1 MRHRRTLARL
11 EGVEA
16 AHWDYPGQMHL
27 SVLKVNR
34 AFLRILV
41 LLEQE
46 VRSQNLPL
54 VAPAE
59 SRHSAVLVDMQT
71 LAGGRVVEVDS
82 LEAGIPVVDSHFEEG
97 SLEVAAR
104 SSGMVV
110 HSSVE
115 VHCKIPAVVGSHAA
129 DPVQGRTT

>member
-27 SVLKVNR
+27 SVLKVNLRSSLAFVGFKRRRTNR

-54 VAPAE
+54 VAPP
-59 SRHSAVLVDMQT
+59 
-71 LAGGRVVEVDS
+71 RVVS
-82 LEAGIPVVDSHFEEG
+82 LCHIECRE
-97 SLEVAAR
+97 
-104 SSGMVV
+104 
-110 HSSVE
+110 
-115 VHCKIPAVVGSHAA
+115 
-129 DPVQGRTT
+129 